1 MADIK
6 NSFLGLP
13 EFLFLQEEVN
23 DSSTDLLTSCIVD
36 TGCVDSLDC
45 QSDGGSCTRDGCSDC
60 DDCSDV
66 VIPTSITITSLTST
80 SSTITATCYVVTQ
93 WGGSGLYVQLRLN
106 GSVSFNSST
115 FTMGAGD
122 SRSVTVTA
130 TGLSPQTYYS
140 VDVYLYS
147 QSGQIVGDSSS
158 IKTEVAVNPWDW
170 NISNGVATAAQTQKA
185 HQALVNRGPTTDFS
199 YLVWNDMVDKAN
211 EVVQARNHT
220 WNTDYGT
227 INETK
232 ASSVDKNI
240 TARRVNAV
248 WWNMGQFIT
257 TGLSKKSPGDTI
269 TGQYFIDLANAINDA
284 IPQGV

>member
-1 MADIK
+1 MENGAILVHQVICIWDGKKLMANGITLVRQK
-6 NSFLGLP
+6 TCQNCEGLP
-13 EFLFLQEEVN
+13 CQ
-23 DSSTDLLTSCIVD
+23 TCQ
-36 TGCVDSLDC
+36 DC
-45 QSDGGSCTRDGCSDC
+45 QVGEGCQTACESTSQAPTAAGSIS
-60 DDCSDV
+60 V
-66 VIPTSITITSLTST
+66 VSVGQNSVTLKLSSIPKATGYTVLYRKDPGTST
-80 SSTITATCYVVTQ
+80 SEISTTNLTVTI
-93 WGGSGLYVQLRLN
+93 SGLDPNTRYA
-106 GSVSFNSST
+106 FNYYGYNDYGTGPFTTAVYATTSSLI
-115 FTMGAGD
+115 D
-122 SRSVTVTA
+122 
-130 TGLSPQTYYS
+130 
-140 VDVYLYS
+140 
-147 QSGQIVGDSSS
+147 
-158 IKTEVAVNPWDW
+158 PWDW

-211 EVVQARNHT
+211 EIVQARNHT

-232 ASSVDKNI
+232 ASSIDKNI

-248 WWNMGQFIT
+248 WGNMGQFIT